1 MISKKFI
8 RNSIIYTIAGSLP
21 LASGIIL
28 LPFYFRYLSPS
39 VYGATALYTGVSML
53 VQILVTYSFDTSIYS
68 YFHEFKND
76 RSKLS
81 TYVSSSFTF
90 ILLLSLLIGMILSIS
105 GDLIFEKVFTESK
118 ILFYP
123 YGLISVATGIF
134 QAIIK
139 VNSSLLQTQE
149 KASSF
154 LWINLLSFF
163 LIALFTVAGLYFYP
177 DELIGP
183 IGGRFAAVVITGLW
197 VLIAIYRRFGFHFD
211 FAFLKSTLGFNHPS
225 FLYQVMQWFNNSY
238 DKVLMSTLGL
248 PLSQIGIYDLTV
260 KVVTAIEFALSGFYN
275 SFFPKV
281 LGIVALQTEK
291 KTTVEINRYY
301 NGLTAVTILLVGL
314 SIFFFPIIIEWFI
327 TKPGYSDAIPWIPFV
342 AVTYLLRTIR
352 FYVTMPYAAIRY
364 QKPLPFFYLL
374 IVATKI
380 GAMLFLIPIYGIM
393 GVLISTWIGYCVE
406 IIVLYFGIR
415 SKFLFKV
422 NLFKTVAA
430 PMLMALV
437 IVTLEPWLG
446 SARPLLLHGA
456 YLVYGVGLL
465 VYAYRNE
472 LKVFQLTKIIK

>member
-1 MISKKFI
+1 LISKKFI

-81 TYVSSSFTF
+81 VYVSSSFTF
-90 ILLLSLLIGMILSIS
+90 ILMLSVLIGVFLSIFGS
-105 GDLIFEKVFTESK
+105 IIFEKVFTESK

-123 YGLISVATGIF
+123 YGLIAVATGIF

-149 KASSF
+149 KASTF
-154 LWINLLSFF
+154 LWLNLLSFA
-163 LIALFTVAGLYFYP
+163 LIALFTVIGLYFFP

-183 IGGRFAAVVITGLW
+183 IGGRFAAVAITGVW
-197 VLIAIYRRFGFHFD
+197 VLITIYHQFDFHFD
-211 FAFLKSTLGFNHPS
+211 FRLLKSTLGFNHPS
-225 FLYQVMQWFNNSY
+225 LLYQTMQWFNNYY

-248 PLSQIGIYDLTV
+248 SLPQIGIYDLAT
-260 KVVTAIEFALSGFYN
+260 KCMMAIEFVLSGFYN

-291 KTTVEINRYY
+291 KTTIEINRYY
-301 NGLTAVTILLVGL
+301 NGLTAVTVLLVGL
-314 SIFFFPIIIEWFI
+314 CIFFFPIIIEWFI
-327 TKPGYSDAIPWIPFV
+327 TKPGYHKAIPLIPFV
-342 AVTYLLRTIR
+342 AVTYLLRAIR
-352 FYVTMPYAAIRY
+352 YYVAMPYAAIRY

-374 IVATKI
+374 IVTIKI
-380 GAMLFLIPIYGIM
+380 GAMLFLIPVYGIM
-393 GVLISTWIGYCVE
+393 GVLIATWTGYCVE
-406 IIVLYFGIR
+406 VVILYFGVKN
-415 SKFLFKV
+415 KFIFKV
-422 NLFKTVAA
+422 NMFKTIIA
-430 PMLMALV
+430 PVSMALI
-437 IVTLEPWLG
+437 IVVVEPWIG
-446 SARPLLLHGA
+446 EERPLVTHA
-456 YLVYGVGLL
+456 IYLVLGVALL
-465 VYAYRNE
+465 VWAYRNE
-472 LKVFQLTKIIK
+472 LKVITWSKIIK

>member
-1 MISKKFI
+1 
-8 RNSIIYTIAGSLP
+8 
-21 LASGIIL
+21 
-28 LPFYFRYLSPS
+28 
-39 VYGATALYTGVSML
+39 VYGASALYTGVSML
-53 VQILVTYSFDTSIYS
+53 VQILVTYSFDTSVYS
-68 YFHEFKND
+68 YFHEFKID
-76 RSKLS
+76 RSRLS

-90 ILLLSLLIGMILSIS
+90 ILLLSLLIGVVLSIFGS
-105 GDLIFEKVFTESK
+105 LIFDHVFTESK

-123 YGLISVATGIF
+123 YGLIAVATGIF
-134 QAIIK
+134 QAVIK
-139 VNSSLLQTQE
+139 VNSGLLQTQE

-163 LIALFTVAGLYFYP
+163 LIALFTVAGLYFFP

-183 IGGRFAAVVITGLW
+183 IGGRFAAVAITGSW
-197 VLIAIYRRFGFHFD
+197 VLFTIYRQFGFHFD
-211 FAFLKSTLGFNHPS
+211 FSFLRNTLGFNHPS

-260 KVVTAIEFALSGFYN
+260 KVVTAIEFVLSGFYN

-291 KTTVEINRYY
+291 RTTIEINRYY

-314 SIFFFPIIIEWFI
+314 CIFFFPIIIEWFI
-327 TKPGYSDAIPWIPFV
+327 TKPGYLEAIPWIPFV

-364 QKPLPFFYLL
+364 QKPLPFFYVL
-374 IVATKI
+374 IVAAKI
-380 GAMLFLIPIYGIM
+380 GAMLFLIPRYGIM
-393 GVLISTWIGYCVE
+393 GVLLSTWIGYGIE
-406 IIVLYFGIR
+406 AIVLYFGIR

-422 NLFKTVAA
+422 NGFKTVIA

-437 IVTLEPWLG
+437 IVILEPWFG
-446 SARPLLLHGA
+446 SESPLLVHGA
-456 YLVYGVGLL
+456 YLIFGVGLL
-465 VYAYRNE
+465 AWGYRNE
-472 LKVFQLTKIIK
+472 LKVFQLSKIIK